1 VAIRSELFL
10 NSTFQQLIR
19 IGRESK
25 VMDTGTKK
33 MADLR
38 LQNISEKASEAYDD
52 NTEEDE
58 KSYENCLH
66 DEELK

>member
-1 VAIRSELFL
+1 
-10 NSTFQQLIR
+10 
-19 IGRESK
+19 
-25 VMDTGTKK
+25 MDTGTKK

-52 NTEEDE
+52 NRGEDE

-66 DEELK
+66 DEEVK